1 MIIPELTISAMKS
14 YLILFEKISSNEKK
28 KTIILKSCL
37 IILSILCLVGV
48 IMLGKSLNK
57 VQKEIFEFH
66 SNLRLWDVDELALK
80 CESFL

>member
-14 YLILFEKISSNEKK
+14 YLALFEKISSNEKK

-48 IMLGKSLNK
+48 ILLGKSLNK
-57 VQKEIFEFH
+57 VQK
-66 SNLRLWDVDELALK
+66 
-80 CESFL
+80 

>member
-48 IMLGKSLNK
+48 ILLGKSLNK
-57 VQKEIFEFH
+57 VQK
-66 SNLRLWDVDELALK
+66 
-80 CESFL
+80 